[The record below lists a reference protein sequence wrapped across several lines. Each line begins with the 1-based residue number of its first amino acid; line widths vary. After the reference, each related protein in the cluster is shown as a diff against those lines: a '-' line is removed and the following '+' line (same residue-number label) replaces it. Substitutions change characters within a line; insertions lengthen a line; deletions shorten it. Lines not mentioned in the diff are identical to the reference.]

1 MPFLAS
7 GAVMAIEDAAALAAA
22 MAYAGNEPSAAFRAY
37 ETQRLGRVS
46 RVQKDSA
53 RMGDIYHM
61 SGALRLARN
70 LTLAA
75 TPGHRLLARNDWLYR
90 YRVEELKMEA
100 D

>member
-1 MPFLAS
+1 
-7 GAVMAIEDAAALAAA
+7 MARAGIEFA
-22 MAYAGNEPSAAFRAY
+22 AAFRAY
-37 ETQRLGRVS
+37 EAHRLGRVS
-46 RVQKDSA
+46 RVQKHSA
-53 RMGDIYHM
+53 RMGNIYHM

-90 YRVEELKMEA
+90 YRVEAFRMEA